1 MKFAIHL
8 STYQKSYNEDLVPLV
23 EQAAKTGYKA
33 VEIPVLSELCFN
45 PAELKAVADFW
56 GMDILCSTG
65 LSPETDVSSTDAK
78 IRQKG
83 IDYMKERMDI
93 AYKLNSKQF
102 TGVTYSPWGVL
113 QSKGNGKQNIENSIN
128 SIQII
133 ADYAKSAD
141 VLMGLEIL
149 NRYEG
154 YMINT
159 VAEGLDFI
167 KKVDRDNVKLH
178 FDTFHAHIE
187 ENDIYEAIKLGASEI
202 IHVHFCDNTRG
213 APLTGQVHWD
223 KVIKGLTEINYDRY
237 VSIENFVNTN
247 CEVGDS
253 AMIWRQ
259 VDESGYKVAERAYE
273 NMKKLFGGKY
283 SE

>member
-8 STYQKSYNEDLVPLV
+8 STFTKRYDEDLIPLIKRAS
-23 EQAAKTGYKA
+23 EIGYDA
-33 VEIPVLSELCFN
+33 VEIPVLEPLCFI
-45 PAELKAVADFW
+45 PQEVKKAAEFYN
-56 GMDILCSTG
+56 MDILCSTG
-65 LSPETDVSSTDAK
+65 LSPDTDVSSLDEK
-78 IRQKG
+78 IRQNG
-83 IDYMKERMDI
+83 LDYMKKRIDI
-93 AYKLNSKQF
+93 AQQLNSKQF
-102 TGVTYSPWGVL
+102 TGVTYSPWGLL
-113 QSKGNGKQNIENSIN
+113 QSKAKGEKQIENSIN
-128 SIQII
+128 SIQKI

-159 VAEGLDFI
+159 VSEGLEFI
-167 KKVDRDNVKLH
+167 KKVDRSNVKLH

-187 ENDIYEAIKLGASEI
+187 EKNMYEAIKLGGKDI
-202 IHVHFCDNTRG
+202 IHVHFCENTRG
-213 APLTGQVHWD
+213 IPLTGQVHWND
-223 KVIKGLTEINYDRY
+223 VIKGLREINYDRY

-259 VDESGYKVAERAYE
+259 IEKNGDEAAVCGYK
-273 NMKKLFGGKY
+273 NMKKLFGGKICD
-283 SE
+283 

>member
-1 MKFAIHL
+1 MKYAIHL
-8 STYQKSYNEDLVPLV
+8 STFQKSYDEDLIPLV
-23 EQAAKTGYKA
+23 EKAAVIGYDA
-33 VEIPVLSELCFN
+33 VEIPVLADLCFV
-45 PAELKAVADFW
+45 PKELKAATDFY

-65 LSPETDVSSTDAK
+65 LSLETDISSLDEK
-78 IRQKG
+78 VRQRG
-83 IDYMKERMDI
+83 IDYMKERLDI
-93 AYKLNSKQF
+93 AYELDSKQF

-113 QSKGNGKQNIENSIN
+113 QSKGKGKQQIENSIE
-128 SIQII
+128 SLKTI

-141 VLMGLEIL
+141 VLLGLEIL

-159 VAEGLDFI
+159 VSEGLDFI
-167 KKVDRDNVKLH
+167 RKVDRENVKLH

-187 ENDIYEAIKLGASEI
+187 ETDMYEAIKLGAQEI

-223 KVIKGLTEINYDRY
+223 KVMKALNEIGYDRY
-237 VSIENFVNTN
+237 ASIENFVNTN

-253 AMIWRQ
+253 ANIWRQ
-259 VDESGYKVAERAYE
+259 IDESGDTVAKRGYE
-273 NMKKLFGGKY
+273 NMKKLFGGLN
-283 SE
+283 